1 MRCQVPGV
9 RCQLA
14 SDTVSFGVVTLTSKW
29 MVMLRPRV
37 HSHRD
42 LIVWQR
48 SMDLVDTI
56 YDLVDCF
63 PARERFGLSS
73 QLTRAVVSVPANIAE
88 GRARST
94 AKDFANF
101 LVMAR
106 ASLMETDTL
115 LAVAV
120 RRRDVPEERAR
131 PILDEIVAISKMLS
145 TLRARITVR
154 RNSA

>member
-1 MRCQVPGV
+1 
-9 RCQLA
+9 
-14 SDTVSFGVVTLTSKW
+14 
-29 MVMLRPRV
+29 
-37 HSHRD
+37 
-42 LIVWQR
+42 
-48 SMDLVDTI
+48 MDLVDTI